1 MAKVRRAYTIEEQQ
15 AIVEFRNK
23 GYQFTQIGKLL
34 DRSALSVAKKYREIT
49 HNNYEYSCR
58 DFKYRLTP
66 TEEKVISL
74 MCKGLDDN
82 EIAKTM
88 TVALSTVKSHV
99 HTIYSKY
106 QVSGSVS
113 RVKCVLKHLGYEVN

>member
-82 EIAKTM
+82 EK
-88 TVALSTVKSHV
+88 V
-99 HTIYSKY
+99 IY
-106 QVSGSVS
+106 VFGINITFLFFFGSYISVYF
-113 RVKCVLKHLGYEVN
+113 LTNFLL

>member
-49 HNNYEYSCR
+49 HNNYEYFCR